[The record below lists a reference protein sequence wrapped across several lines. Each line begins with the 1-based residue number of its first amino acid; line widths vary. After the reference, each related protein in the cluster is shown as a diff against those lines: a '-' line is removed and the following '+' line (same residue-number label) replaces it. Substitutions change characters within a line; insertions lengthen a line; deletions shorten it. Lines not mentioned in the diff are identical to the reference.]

1 MSFNIGTTFFSIIG
15 RAAMM
20 ASTSVTWLHTPEV
33 LHTSYRGTGHA
44 FANGVARVG
53 AFLYPY
59 ESVEERGG
67 GGEGK
72 EGREED
78 EEMEMIELDHA
89 DEEGLDMTP
98 MAPVMI
104 EL

>member
-1 MSFNIGTTFFSIIG
+1 MPLRRGELQRQGGGDFISLVAFVAVF
-15 RAAMM
+15 AANK
-20 ASTSVTWLHTPEV
+20 LP
-33 LHTSYRGTGHA
+33 
-44 FANGVARVG
+44 
-53 AFLYPY
+53 

-89 DEEGLDMTP
+89 DEEGMDMTP